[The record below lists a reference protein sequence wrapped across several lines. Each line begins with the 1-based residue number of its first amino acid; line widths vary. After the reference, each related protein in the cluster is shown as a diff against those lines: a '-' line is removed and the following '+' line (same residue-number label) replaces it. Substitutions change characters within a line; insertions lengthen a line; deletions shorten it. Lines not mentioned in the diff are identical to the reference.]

1 MTTGRRWVVLAA
13 VAALLA
19 MPRPGAAQAL
29 RPLSKSDLIRMLS
42 GSALSAD
49 EIAGIVRRSCT
60 NFTPSDRDRADLRA
74 LGAGDDMLRTIDA
87 CRRAAEMLRV
97 RVPSPDVTIEAG
109 DEATVRVELRR
120 GGAPARGVTL
130 TLVGSGRIPGTGGED
145 VDATTDG
152 AGVATFSLPAGRT
165 LATYVLTVAA
175 SSGAQISG
183 NPAVTLRVGPAGRV
197 RTEIDPHRIEWQTG
211 QAVERLTV
219 VLRDALGNLVPGQ
232 PVELLRDGTPVVP
245 PRASD
250 QSGIVRF
257 TLPATAFTTDGRLY
271 VRVAGRLTDSL
282 DVLLPAPVSGAHTGF
297 VSGQGQRARVGT
309 PLPQPLVFEVRDS
322 ANVALA
328 DRTVAVTTDNAVAD
342 VDADRTDASGRVTIR
357 VRLGERAGPA
367 AVTVAVAGIE
377 RRAALLALAGPAT
390 QLTVACG
397 DPLGGRVLLV
407 ADTTAALTV
416 TARDAHGNAVALGQG
431 VRVAVGNQDI
441 AQVVAVVSDSAV
453 TRVTLRGRAAGS
465 TNLAVTAAGVRA
477 NLVTVVQRAPTRGAC
492 VAPR

>member
-13 VAALLA
+13 VGALLA
-19 MPRPGAAQAL
+19 LPRQGAAQAL

-97 RVPSPDVTIEAG
+97 RVPSPDVTVEAG

-120 GGAPARGVTL
+120 GGTPARDVTL
-130 TLVGSGRIPGTGGED
+130 TLVGSGRIPGAGGQDIE
-145 VDATTDG
+145 ATTDG
-152 AGVATFSLPAGRT
+152 AGVAAFSLRAGRT
-165 LATYVLTVAA
+165 LTTYVMTVAA
-175 SSGAQISG
+175 SSGTRISG

-197 RTEIDPHRIEWQTG
+197 RAEVDPPRIEWQSG
-211 QAVERLTV
+211 QAAERITV

-245 PRASD
+245 ARASD
-250 QSGIVRF
+250 PSGIARF
-257 TLPATAFTTDGRLY
+257 TLPATVFTTDGRLY

-282 DVLLPAPVSGAHTGF
+282 DVLLPAPVSSAHTGF
-297 VSGQGQRARVGT
+297 VSGHGQRGRAGT
-309 PLPQPLVFEVRDS
+309 WLPQPLVFEARDS
-322 ANVALA
+322 ANVGLA
-328 DRTVAVTTDNAVAD
+328 DRTVAVTADNAVAE
-342 VDADRTDASGRVTIR
+342 VDSDRTDASGRVTIR

-367 AVTVAVAGIE
+367 AVAVTVAGVE
-377 RRAALLALAGPAT
+377 RRAALLVLAGPPI

-397 DPLGGRVLLV
+397 AVLRGRVLLV

-416 TARDAHGNAVALGQG
+416 TATDAHGNAVALGPG

-441 AQVVAVVSDSAV
+441 AQVVAVASDSAV
-453 TRVTLRGRAAGS
+453 TRVTLRGRSAGS

-477 NLVTVVQRAPTRGAC
+477 NLVTVVQRGPTPAAC